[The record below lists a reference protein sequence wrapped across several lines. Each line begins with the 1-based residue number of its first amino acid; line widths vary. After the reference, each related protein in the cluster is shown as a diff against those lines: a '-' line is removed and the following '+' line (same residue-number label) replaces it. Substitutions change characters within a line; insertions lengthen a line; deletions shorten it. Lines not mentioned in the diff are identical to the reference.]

1 METNKILGIDLGTTY
16 SCTAYVD
23 DLGKTET
30 LRNLDGDLTTPS
42 VVYFEDVENQKVGK
56 EAKAMAVMEPEN
68 TVSFI
73 KREMGKD
80 FRRTIHG
87 IEYSPQEIS
96 AKILMKVVGDA
107 NEALREKGVL
117 SEDEEVKKV
126 VITCPAYF
134 GLAEKE
140 ATRTAGQL
148 AGLEV
153 LDIINEP
160 TAAAINYGAIN
171 ANEKKNV
178 LVYDLGGGTFDVTL
192 ISVDGRNI
200 KVVVTGGDPE
210 LGGKDWDDRM
220 VRYFVEKWQQE
231 MGTTEDIS
239 DDLEVM
245 TELIKEAEEAK
256 IRLSKSKSTKT
267 QIQYEGEKVKLT
279 ITREEYDA
287 LTKDLLERT
296 ISLTNDC
303 LEKAEQ
309 KGYGLDTIDEI
320 LLVGG
325 SSRMPQVKECIEEV
339 YNKPT
344 KLFDPDE
351 AVAKGAAIYAQH
363 LDTLNVTIEAIAKS
377 TNKTEEEVKKELAS
391 GTALSDMA
399 EEANVALDMDDS
411 SSAGLNMMTISNVS
425 SRTYGVMTFKR
436 GTDIRYITNFIFQ
449 NDELPKEAT
458 KTFTTRADNQV
469 GVDLEIYESL
479 GNEEKI
485 EELETANLITTIRM
499 DFVQSV
505 PIATPIVVTIRLE
518 NSGLIYVDAEE
529 QKYHSKLNAT
539 YQTKNGLDEDE
550 LASALQRSNN
560 STVE

>member
-1 METNKILGIDLGTTY
+1 M
-16 SCTAYVD
+16 
-23 DLGKTET
+23 
-30 LRNLDGDLTTPS
+30 TPS

-56 EAKAMAVMEPEN
+56 EAKGMAVMEPEN

-245 TELIKEAEEAK
+245 TALIKEAEEAK

-325 SSRMPQVKECIEEV
+325 SSRMPQVKACIEEV

-449 NDELPKEAT
+449 NDELPKEET
-458 KTFTTRADNQV
+458 KTFTTRADNQTC
-469 GVDLEIYESL
+469 VDLKLYESL
-479 GNEEKI
+479 GNEEDI
-485 EELETANLITTIRM
+485 EDLETATLITKIRM
-499 DFVQSV
+499 NFVQSV
-505 PIATPIVVTIRLE
+505 PIETPIVVTIRLE

-539 YQTKNGLDEDE
+539 YQTKNGLNEE
-550 LASALQRSNN
+550 EFASALQRSNN

>member
-23 DLGKTET
+23 DFGKTET
-30 LRNLDGDLTTPS
+30 LKNLDGDLTTPS
-42 VVYFEDVENQKVGK
+42 VVYFEDTENQKVGI
-56 EAKAMAVMEPEN
+56 EAKGMAVIEPEN

-73 KREMGKD
+73 KRDMGKD
-80 FRRTIHG
+80 VRRTIHG

-96 AKILMKVVGDA
+96 AKILMKIVGDA
-107 NEALREKGVL
+107 NATLREKGVL
-117 SEDEEVKKV
+117 SKNEEIKKV

-160 TAAAINYGAIN
+160 TAAAINYGVIN

-178 LVYDLGGGTFDVTL
+178 LIYDLGGGTFDVTL
-192 ISVDGRNI
+192 ISVDGSNI

-210 LGGKDWDDRM
+210 LGGKDWDDRL
-220 VRYFVEKWQQE
+220 VGYFVEKWQQE
-231 MGTTEDIS
+231 METTEDIS
-239 DDLEVM
+239 DDLETM
-245 TELIKEAEEAK
+245 STMLEKAEETK
-256 IRLSKSKSTKT
+256 KKLTKSESVKT
-267 QIQYEGEKVKLT
+267 MIIHQGEKMKLD
-279 ITREEYDA
+279 ITRAEYDE
-287 LTKDLLERT
+287 LTKDLLDRT

-309 KGYGLDTIDEI
+309 KGYGLDAIDEI

-325 SSRMPQVKECIEEV
+325 SSRMPQVQECVENV

-363 LDTLNVTIEAIAKS
+363 LDTLNVTIEAIAKN

-399 EEANVALDMDDS
+399 EEANIAMDMDDS
-411 SSAGLNMMTISNVS
+411 SSRRMSMMTISNVS
-425 SRTYGVMTFKR
+425 SRTYGVRVYNHRFKK
-436 GTDIRYITNFIFQ
+436 DVINNFIYQ
-449 NDELPKEAT
+449 NDELPKEETKRFAT
-458 KTFTTRADNQV
+458 LDDNMS
-469 GVDLEIYESL
+469 GIDIEIYESL
-479 GNEEKI
+479 GNEEII
-485 EELETANLITTIRM
+485 EDIETGNLITTIRM
-499 DFVQSV
+499 DFVESV
-505 PIATPIVVTIRLE
+505 PKGTKILMTIRLE